1 MKPIALIIFTLCL
14 FSSGCSNQSNPSDV
28 QKTDTTRKDFLPV
41 QGFIKSEIA
50 WVDSFPAKIVKYT
63 IENGHKDSSIIDLK
77 IFDSLA
83 KDFLSPELEKPA
95 FENNFT
101 ESSFMDQTS
110 ESLTFTYSAQ
120 NNKTA
125 IRRVDVL
132 ATPSLELDRVK
143 SIYMEKTVDGADG
156 KWLKK
161 MYWKSKSNFQI
172 VWIQDNP
179 NQSPLTRQLK
189 VVWDNRQ

>member
-1 MKPIALIIFTLCL
+1 MKFIALIIFTLCL
-14 FSSGCSNQSNPSDV
+14 FSCGCNNQPKPSAE
-28 QKTDTTRKDFLPV
+28 QKADTTRKDFLPV
-41 QGFIKSEIA
+41 QDFIRSEIA
-50 WVDSFPAKIVKYT
+50 WVDSFPSKMVKYT
-63 IENGHKDSSIIDLK
+63 IENGHKDSTIIDLK
-77 IFDSLA
+77 MFDSLA

-110 ESLTFTYSAQ
+110 ESLSFTYSAL

-143 SIYMEKTVDGADG
+143 SIYIEKTADGVDG
-156 KWLKK
+156 KELKK

-179 NQSPLTRQLK
+179 NQSPATRQLK
-189 VVWDNRQ
+189 VVWDNRH

>member
-1 MKPIALIIFTLCL
+1 MKFIALIFFT
-14 FSSGCSNQSNPSDV
+14 FGFFVAGCNDQTKPSTE

-41 QGFIKSEIA
+41 QDFIRSEIA

-63 IENGHKDSSIIDLK
+63 IENGQKDSTIIDLK

-110 ESLTFTYSAQ
+110 ESLSFTYSAL

-143 SIYMEKTVDGADG
+143 SIYIEKTTDGVDGKG
-156 KWLKK
+156 LKK

-172 VWIQDNP
+172 VWIMDNP
-179 NQSPLTRQLK
+179 NQSPSTRQLK